1 MIFLILPCIILV
13 NVVFFFLWCSRDL
26 KKITSKLPTILPP
39 PICLEWNVGSASVI
53 LRRRLQENY
62 ISKAYRR
69 NMPPEAALWVF
80 FFVSFKEVMF
90 VVLLTKTLKPN
101 KWIFFHTRH
110 LRRNVLFLRRL
121 HSLQCNPANCLST
134 CSESSSAHTAVY

>member
-1 MIFLILPCIILV
+1 MIFLIVPCVILV
-13 NVVFFFLWCSRDL
+13 NVVFFFCGAHGIL
-26 KKITSKLPTILPP
+26 KKLHRNCRPFCPHQSVLNETLVLPVSFCDGVCRKTTFRKLIGEICHLRLP
-39 PICLEWNVGSASVI
+39 CGFS
-53 LRRRLQENY
+53 
-62 ISKAYRR
+62 
-69 NMPPEAALWVF
+69 